1 MTLNAW
7 LETLGI
13 TVTPIPLAGDASA
26 RRYYRLRGQGV
37 SYIAMDAS
45 RLKESVAPF
54 VRLNK
59 TLSAAKVRVPR
70 IYAYDVEQGF
80 VLLEDFGD
88 IALAD
93 RLEEDKKTYYRIA
106 LDTLAM
112 LQRADSNGLPPYDE
126 AFLRFEMGL
135 MEEWYLKKYLQI
147 SIDTSTRSMLDTAY
161 DTVIRE
167 VLSQP
172 QGIFVHRDYHSRNL
186 MLPHEG
192 TLGVIDYQDARS
204 GALTYDAVSLLRDV
218 YTDNDEATVR
228 DLALY
233 FRDKVGTEADDATFM
248 RWFDMTGLQRH
259 IKILGV
265 FARLALR
272 DGKRGYLED
281 IPQTL
286 RYIARVCAR
295 YDELEAMGT
304 WLTRLPKKDIL

>member
-1 MTLNAW
+1 MNLNTW
-7 LETLGI
+7 LQAQGI
-13 TVTPIPLAGDASA
+13 AIAPVPLAGDASA
-26 RRYYRLRGQGV
+26 RRYYRLQGEGV

-59 TLSAAKVRVPR
+59 TLAAAGVHVPR
-70 IYAYDVEQGF
+70 IYAYDIEQGF

-88 IALAD
+88 TALAD
-93 RLEEDKKTYYRIA
+93 RLEEDKEAYYRKA

-112 LQRADSNGLPPYDE
+112 LQRAESDGLPPYDE
-126 AFLRFEMGL
+126 TFLRFEMGL
-135 MEEWYLKKYLQI
+135 MDEWYLEKYLQI
-147 SIDTSTRSMLDTAY
+147 PIDASTRRMLNATY
-161 DTVIRE
+161 DTLTRE

-186 MLPHEG
+186 MLPPDG
-192 TLGVIDYQDARS
+192 SLGVIDYQDARS

-218 YTDNDEATVR
+218 YVDNDEATVH

-233 FRDKVGTEADDATFM
+233 FRDKVGAEADDATFM

-272 DGKRGYLED
+272 DGKRSYLDD

-286 RYIARVCAR
+286 RYITRVCTC
-295 YDELEAMGT
+295 YDELEAFGN
-304 WLTRLPKKDIL
+304 WIELEVI